1 MNTFFAPAER
11 LDDEAVKNQ
20 IEFASKNPIIDSVLN
35 AGNGVLAILNTHRQ
49 IVAVNKSLLSFLNI
63 DTPESIF
70 GLRPGEAVECIHA
83 HELEGGCGTSSWC
96 STCGAAIAIV
106 SAMADKKPVTKKCI
120 ISTSK
125 QGIQTELCFLVR
137 SSIITFQENDFIL
150 LFLQDISINEQRNA
164 FERMFNHDIKNL
176 LTGICCSVELL
187 EINMNAAI
195 EGNVKIIQKLIA
207 RLKCEL
213 LVHGSI
219 SETSNSEYVLNIES
233 FQLSTILDE
242 LKTLMEGHTVSIGKH
257 LNILD
262 KANNSTLKTDYS
274 LLFRVLMNLLI
285 NAFEASKP
293 GDEVKL
299 ICEKTDQEFVFNI
312 LNNAFIKPEIER
324 RVFQQFFSTKDGDGR
339 GFGTYGTKCICE
351 KFLNGSVDFTTSE
364 KVGTKFRVKIPL
376 ILD

>member
-11 LDDEAVKNQ
+11 LDDAAVKKQ
-20 IEFASKNPIIDSVLN
+20 IKLVSKNSIMDSVLN
-35 AGNGVLAILNTHRQ
+35 AGNGILAILNTHRQ
-49 IVAVNKSLLSFLNI
+49 IIAVNKSLLSFLNI
-63 DTPESIF
+63 DNPESAL

-83 HELEGGCGTSSWC
+83 NELEGGCGTSSWC

-106 SAMADKKPVTKKCI
+106 STLADKKPVAKKCI
-120 ISTSK
+120 ISITK
-125 QGIQTELCFLVR
+125 QGIETELCFLVR
-137 SSIITFQENDFIL
+137 SSIITFEQNDFIL

-187 EINMNAAI
+187 EIKMNDAI
-195 EGNVKIIQKLIA
+195 EGNVKIIQKLIS

-219 SETSNSEYVLNIES
+219 SETSNSEYVLNINS
-233 FQLSTILDE
+233 FQISSILDE
-242 LKTLMEGHTVSIGKH
+242 LQTLMEGHSVSIDKF
-257 LNILD
+257 LKILD
-262 KANNSTLKTDYS
+262 KTDNSILKTDYS

-285 NAFEASKP
+285 NAFEASNS

-299 ICEKTDQEFVFNI
+299 ICEKTDNEFVFSI

-324 RVFQQFFSTKDGDGR
+324 RIFQQYFSTKDGEGR
-339 GFGTYGTKCICE
+339 GFGTFGTKCICE

-376 ILD
+376 IL